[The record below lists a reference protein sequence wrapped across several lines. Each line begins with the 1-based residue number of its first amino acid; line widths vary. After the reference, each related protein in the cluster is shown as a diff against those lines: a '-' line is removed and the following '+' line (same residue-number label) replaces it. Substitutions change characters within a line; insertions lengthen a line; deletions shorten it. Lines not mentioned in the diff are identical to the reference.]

1 MSMQNANGKF
11 LPNICS
17 HFGELLEVS
26 EPGDLI
32 PAEQGPCLVSGQNW
46 SADFLG
52 TRHARQ
58 TCWNMVVHTQYV
70 LKRCLLVSC
79 PCPASAF
86 TFLEST
92 LKQVFSDLLIEI
104 FGHPHWSNC
113 KDPFNLPII
122 LCILSMSNIASKSAH
137 IQLYFNCEMPPPDP
151 RFHSDYKGSP
161 GTEQELVAI
170 FLPLNMNII
179 VSLGVSKH
187 IRI

>member
-92 LKQVFSDLLIEI
+92 LKQVFSDLQIEI

-122 LCILSMSNIASKSAH
+122 LSILSKTLPPSLHTSNYILIVKCHRQTPDSILIIKGVLGLNKS
-137 IQLYFNCEMPPPDP
+137 
-151 RFHSDYKGSP
+151 
-161 GTEQELVAI
+161 
-170 FLPLNMNII
+170 
-179 VSLGVSKH
+179 
-187 IRI
+187 